1 MSIIKWFR
9 IHNPCAAKV
18 DRPHQGQRQRTR
30 ASALRALGAE
40 EGPGFEVDFVEIAVQ
55 LFCGASGTEHEHVA
69 FGFEDDAGGEDVPD
83 IFGDDVGGEEVDG
96 AGGVAGA
103 VAIRGEGAEV
113 SVAEAVAGLLDLHAE
128 KVAAVFDAN
137 VVGGGIS
144 PGLGDFEAAA
154 HGLRHKL
161 EFDPL
166 ATNFEVLETLALRHV
181 LRAFFLKSGQKKA
194 QPVGC
199 A

>member
-1 MSIIKWFR
+1 MF
-9 IHNPCAAKV
+9 
-18 DRPHQGQRQRTR
+18 
-30 ASALRALGAE
+30 
-40 EGPGFEVDFVEIAVQ
+40 
-55 LFCGASGTEHEHVA
+55 
-69 FGFEDDAGGEDVPD
+69 DAG
-83 IFGDDVGGEEVDG
+83 
-96 AGGVAGA
+96 
-103 VAIRGEGAEV
+103 
-113 SVAEAVAGLLDLHAE
+113 
-128 KVAAVFDAN
+128 

-166 ATNFEVLETLALRHV
+166 ATNFEVFETLALRHV
-181 LRAFFLKSGQKKA
+181 LRAFFFGEIEIKKA